1 MVSPRH
7 LIKKTALAWL
17 LTSVGLAI
25 ASAAFAAN
33 SADTRASTSLDGPID
48 TPALEAQINDLLDG
62 FHHAAATADGTDYF
76 DRFAADGIFMG
87 TDASERWTVAEFK
100 AYAKPSFAQGRGWT
114 YRKLERHIMLDATGQ
129 VGWFDE
135 ILDNDSLGRCRG
147 TGIVTR
153 HKNGWKLNHYSLT
166 LLIPNSVADEVGAL
180 TQSVDRKAAQSE
192 HVQSETVQDQ
202 ADQDQAEEPRQ
213 E

>member
-1 MVSPRH
+1 MVSPRR

-17 LTSVGLAI
+17 LASVGLAM
-25 ASAAFAAN
+25 ASAAFAAS
-33 SADTRASTSLDGPID
+33 SANTQASMSLVSSVD
-48 TPALEAQINDLLDG
+48 TPALEAQINDFLDG
-62 FHHAAATADGTDYF
+62 FHHAAATSDGTDYF

-87 TDASERWTVAEFK
+87 TDASERWTVAELMV
-100 AYAKPSFAQGRGWT
+100 YAKPRFAQGRGWT
-114 YRKLERHIMLDATGQ
+114 YHKLERHIMLDATGQ

-147 TGIVTR
+147 TGVVTR
-153 HKNGWKLNHYSLT
+153 HNNGWKLNHYSLT

-180 TQSVDRKAAQSE
+180 IQSVDLKAAQSE
-192 HVQSETVQDQ
+192 HAKSEAALGQ
-202 ADQDQAEEPRQ
+202 ADQHHAEKRRQ

>member
-1 MVSPRH
+1 M
-7 LIKKTALAWL
+7 
-17 LTSVGLAI
+17 
-25 ASAAFAAN
+25 
-33 SADTRASTSLDGPID
+33 RASTSLVSSVETPTD
-48 TPALEAQINDLLDG
+48 TPVLEAQINDLLDG

-76 DRFAADGIFMG
+76 DRFAPDGIFMG
-87 TDASERWTVAEFK
+87 TDASERWNVAEFR
-100 AYAKPSFAQGRGWT
+100 AYAKHSFAQGRGWT

-135 ILDNDSLGRCRG
+135 ILVNDSLGRCRG

-153 HKNGWKLNHYSLT
+153 HNNGWKLNHYSLT

-192 HVQSETVQDQ
+192 HVQSETAQSQ
-202 ADQDQAEEPRQ
+202 ADQYRAEGQQQ

>member
-1 MVSPRH
+1 MDSPRH

-33 SADTRASTSLDGPID
+33 SADTRASASLVSSVNTPID
-48 TPALEAQINDLLDG
+48 APALEAQINNLLDG

-76 DRFAADGIFMG
+76 DRFAPDGIFMG

-147 TGIVTR
+147 TGVVTR

-166 LLIPNSVADEVGAL
+166 LLIPNSVADDVGAL
-180 TQSVDRKAAQSE
+180 TQSVDRKAEQSE
-192 HVQSETVQDQ
+192 REFDNNHE
-202 ADQDQAEEPRQ
+202 
-213 E
+213 

>member
-62 FHHAAATADGTDYF
+62 FHHAAATADGADSF
-76 DRFAADGIFMG
+76 NRFAADGIFMG

-100 AYAKPSFAQGRGWT
+100 TYAKPSFTRGR
-114 YRKLERHIMLDATGQ
+114 D
-129 VGWFDE
+129 
-135 ILDNDSLGRCRG
+135 
-147 TGIVTR
+147 
-153 HKNGWKLNHYSLT
+153 WKLNHYSLT
-166 LLIPNSVADEVGAL
+166 LLIPNSVADDVGAL
-180 TQSVDRKAAQSE
+180 TQSVDRKAEQSE
-192 HVQSETVQDQ
+192 REFDNNHE
-202 ADQDQAEEPRQ
+202 
-213 E
+213 

>member
-7 LIKKTALAWL
+7 LIKKTALTWL
-17 LTSVGLAI
+17 LASVGLAI
-25 ASAAFAAN
+25 ASTTFAA
-33 SADTRASTSLDGPID
+33 SSVDTQASTSLVSSVNTPID
-48 TPALEAQINDLLDG
+48 RPALEAQIVDLLDG

-76 DRFAADGIFMG
+76 DRFAPDGIFMG

-100 AYAKPSFAQGRGWT
+100 AYAKPSFARGRGWT
-114 YRKLERHIMLDATGQ
+114 YRNLERHIMLDATGQ

-153 HKNGWKLNHYSLT
+153 HNNGWKLNHYSLT

-180 TQSVDRKAAQSE
+180 TQSADRKAEQSE
-192 HVQSETVQDQ
+192 HAQRAAVQGQ
-202 ADQDQAEEPRQ
+202 ADQHQAK
-213 E
+213 